1 MLNHKHDN
9 PTFLYCQQEGSR
21 RIQKALTIQNQ
32 HEQEKTYLTDCFAIS
47 FAKEKNKERRR
58 ESPDLQPNQTNHERE
73 DWVRQGTMKES
84 CPFCDWLFSIY
95 RRAWWPGWLLGFDLP
110 PLEESS
116 VTVMQRQV
124 RVHPSH
130 FLFGSRSGLATV
142 VAVWIPQKET

>member
-1 MLNHKHDN
+1 L
-9 PTFLYCQQEGSR
+9 PFLL
-21 RIQKALTIQNQ
+21 QK
-32 HEQEKTYLTDCFAIS
+32 K
-47 FAKEKNKERRR
+47 KNKERRR
-58 ESPDLQPNQTNHERE
+58 ESRDLQPNQTNHERE

-116 VTVMQRQV
+116 VIVMQRQV

-142 VAVWIPQKET
+142 VAVWIPKK

>member
-1 MLNHKHDN
+1 L
-9 PTFLYCQQEGSR
+9 PARG
-21 RIQKALTIQNQ
+21 
-32 HEQEKTYLTDCFAIS
+32 EQEDPKGIDNSKSTRTREDIPYRCFAIS

-58 ESPDLQPNQTNHERE
+58 ESRDLQPNQTNHEGE
-73 DWVRQGTMKES
+73 DRVRQGTMKES

-124 RVHPSH
+124 RVHPVIF
-130 FLFGSRSGLATV
+130 FLARALAWPPLSLSGY
-142 VAVWIPQKET
+142 QKKET